1 MTCDNSE
8 VCETKSYKRR
18 SSSSS
23 SDSRM
28 QQDEKRARI
37 EVTLATSESHQLSQI
52 ESEFQILKSLIPNIA
67 DRKQINE
74 VNEIEKPYNCTI

>member
-1 MTCDNSE
+1 
-8 VCETKSYKRR
+8 
-18 SSSSS
+18 
-23 SDSRM
+23 M

-74 VNEIEKPYNCTI
+74 VNEIEMKSLTNAQFEYFDTFF